1 MLIILRLA
9 ALLSEDS
16 DNIEEIEQDLI
27 WHHHHYFAYKNYDKT
42 IMYKL
47 NYFRVLDPLNQST
60 RQNQLKQIDTTSIKN
75 KRVMLV
81 EDEDDIVMLFEMI
94 LGSDA
99 GLKLDSFTEPFAAL
113 NNFISGSYD
122 LIMIDVTMPKMNGFE
137 LYHEIRKLDDKV
149 KVCFLT
155 AGEMYDEEVRK
166 ESFPELDINCFI
178 RKPIANQD
186 LIQRVK
192 DILISNSDP
201 DI

>member
-1 MLIILRLA
+1 M
-9 ALLSEDS
+9 
-16 DNIEEIEQDLI
+16 N
-27 WHHHHYFAYKNYDKT
+27 
-42 IMYKL
+42 KL
-47 NYFRVLDPLNQST
+47 NYFRNLDSLNQPI
-60 RQNQLKQIDTTSIKN
+60 RQNQLEQIDNTSIKN

-99 GLKLDSFTEPFAAL
+99 GLKIDSFTEPFAAL
-113 NNFISGSYD
+113 NNFISGLYD

-137 LYHEIRKLDDKV
+137 LYYKIRKLDDKV

-155 AGEMYDEEVRK
+155 AGEMYDEEIRK
-166 ESFPELDINCFI
+166 ETFPELDTNRFI

-192 DILISNSDP
+192 DILNSENNSA
-201 DI
+201 I

>member
-1 MLIILRLA
+1 M
-9 ALLSEDS
+9 
-16 DNIEEIEQDLI
+16 N
-27 WHHHHYFAYKNYDKT
+27 
-42 IMYKL
+42 KL
-47 NYFRVLDPLNQST
+47 NYFRNFEPFNQSI
-60 RQNQLKQIDTTSIKN
+60 RWNQLEPIDITSIKN

-99 GLKLDSFTEPFAAL
+99 GLRIDSFTEPYAAL
-113 NNFISGSYD
+113 NNFISGLFD

-137 LYHEIRKLDDKV
+137 LYYKIRKLDEKV

-155 AGEMYDEEVRK
+155 AGKMYDEEIRK
-166 ESFPELDINCFI
+166 ESFPELDTNCFI

-192 DILISNSDP
+192 DILIGNSNP

>member
-1 MLIILRLA
+1 
-9 ALLSEDS
+9 LLSEDS
-16 DNIEEIEQDLI
+16 DYIEEKEQDLI
-27 WHHHHYFAYKNYDKT
+27 WHHHYLACKNYDRT
-42 IMYKL
+42 IMNKL
-47 NYFRVLDPLNQST
+47 NYFRNLDSLNQSI
-60 RQNQLKQIDTTSIKN
+60 RQNQLEQIDNTSIKN

-99 GLKLDSFTEPFAAL
+99 ELKIDSFTEPFAAL
-113 NNFISGSYD
+113 NNFISGTYD

-137 LYHEIRKLDDKV
+137 LYYKIRKLDDKV

-155 AGEMYDEEVRK
+155 AGEMYDEEIRK
-166 ESFPELDINCFI
+166 ETFPELDTNCFI

-192 DILISNSDP
+192 DILNSENNSA
-201 DI
+201 I

>member
-1 MLIILRLA
+1 
-9 ALLSEDS
+9 LLSEDS
-16 DNIEEIEQDLI
+16 DDIEEKEQDLI
-27 WHHHHYFAYKNYDKT
+27 WHHHYLACKNYDRT
-42 IMYKL
+42 IMNKL
-47 NYFRVLDPLNQST
+47 NYFRNLDSLNQPI
-60 RQNQLKQIDTTSIKN
+60 RQNQLEQIDNTSIKN

-99 GLKLDSFTEPFAAL
+99 ELKIDSFTEPFAAL
-113 NNFISGSYD
+113 NNFISGLYD

-137 LYHEIRKLDDKV
+137 LYYKIRKLDDKV

-155 AGEMYDEEVRK
+155 AGEMYDEEIRK
-166 ESFPELDINCFI
+166 ETFPELDTNCFI

-192 DILISNSDP
+192 DILNSENNSA
-201 DI
+201 I

>member
-1 MLIILRLA
+1 M
-9 ALLSEDS
+9 
-16 DNIEEIEQDLI
+16 N
-27 WHHHHYFAYKNYDKT
+27 
-42 IMYKL
+42 KL
-47 NYFRVLDPLNQST
+47 NYFRNLDSLNQPI
-60 RQNQLKQIDTTSIKN
+60 RQNQLEQIDNTTIKN

-99 GLKLDSFTEPFAAL
+99 ELKIDSFTEPFAAL
-113 NNFISGSYD
+113 NNFISGLYD

-137 LYHEIRKLDDKV
+137 LYYKIRKLDDKV

-155 AGEMYDEEVRK
+155 AGEMYDEEIRK
-166 ESFPELDINCFI
+166 ETFPELDTNCFI

-192 DILISNSDP
+192 DILNSENNSLSEK
-201 DI
+201 

>member
-1 MLIILRLA
+1 
-9 ALLSEDS
+9 LLSEDS
-16 DNIEEIEQDLI
+16 DNIEEIEQNLI
-27 WHHHHYFAYKNYDKT
+27 WHHHYLACKNYDKT
-42 IMYKL
+42 IMNKL
-47 NYFRVLDPLNQST
+47 NYFRILDPLDQSIQ
-60 RQNQLKQIDTTSIKN
+60 QNQLKQIDTTIKN

-94 LGSDA
+94 LGLDA

-122 LIMIDVTMPKMNGFE
+122 LVMIDVTMPKMNGFE

-155 AGEMYDEEVRK
+155 AGEMYDEEIRK
-166 ESFPELDINCFI
+166 GSFPELDINCFI

-192 DILISNSDP
+192 DILISNSNP

>member
-1 MLIILRLA
+1 
-9 ALLSEDS
+9 LLSEDS
-16 DNIEEIEQDLI
+16 DDIEEKDQDLI
-27 WHHHHYFAYKNYDKT
+27 WHHHYLACKNYDRT
-42 IMYKL
+42 IMNKL
-47 NYFRVLDPLNQST
+47 NYFRNLDSLNQT
-60 RQNQLKQIDTTSIKN
+60 IRQNQLEQIDNTSIKN

-99 GLKLDSFTEPFAAL
+99 ELKIDSFTEPFAAL
-113 NNFISGSYD
+113 NNFISGLYD

-137 LYHEIRKLDDKV
+137 LYYKIRKLDDKV

-155 AGEMYDEEVRK
+155 AGEMYDEEIRK
-166 ESFPELDINCFI
+166 ETFPELDTNCFI

-192 DILISNSDP
+192 DILNSENNSLSEK
-201 DI
+201 

>member
-1 MLIILRLA
+1 LSFRGLA

-16 DNIEEIEQDLI
+16 GNIEETEQYLI
-27 WHHHHYFAYKNYDKT
+27 WHHHYLACKNYDRT
-42 IMYKL
+42 IMNKL
-47 NYFRVLDPLNQST
+47 NYFRIPDPLNQSI
-60 RQNQLKQIDTTSIKN
+60 RQNQLEQIDTTSIKN

-201 DI
+201 DL

>member
-1 MLIILRLA
+1 MNK
-9 ALLSEDS
+9 LS
-16 DNIEEIEQDLI
+16 N
-27 WHHHHYFAYKNYDKT
+27 
-42 IMYKL
+42 
-47 NYFRVLDPLNQST
+47 FRNLDPLHQSI
-60 RQNQLKQIDTTSIKN
+60 RQNQLEQIDTTSIKN

-113 NNFISGSYD
+113 KNFISGSYD

-155 AGEMYDEEVRK
+155 AGEMYDEEIRK

-178 RKPIANQD
+178 RKPIANQA

-192 DILISNSDP
+192 DILISNGDP

>member
-1 MLIILRLA
+1 M
-9 ALLSEDS
+9 LSEDS

-27 WHHHHYFAYKNYDKT
+27 WHHHYLACKNYDRT
-42 IMYKL
+42 IMNKL
-47 NYFRVLDPLNQST
+47 NYFRILDPLNQSI

>member
-1 MLIILRLA
+1 
-9 ALLSEDS
+9 LLSEDS

-27 WHHHHYFAYKNYDKT
+27 WHHHYLACKNYDKT
-42 IMYKL
+42 IMNKL
-47 NYFRVLDPLNQST
+47 NYFRILDPLDQT
-60 RQNQLKQIDTTSIKN
+60 IRQNQLKQIDTTSIKN

-99 GLKLDSFTEPFAAL
+99 GLKLDSYTEPFAAL
-113 NNFISGSYD
+113 KNFISDSYD
-122 LIMIDVTMPKMNGFE
+122 LVMIDITMPKMNGFE

-155 AGEMYDEEVRK
+155 AGEMYDEEIRK

>member
-1 MLIILRLA
+1 
-9 ALLSEDS
+9 LLSEDS

-27 WHHHHYFAYKNYDKT
+27 WHHHYLACKNYDKT
-42 IMYKL
+42 IMNKL
-47 NYFRVLDPLNQST
+47 NYYRIFDPLNQSI
-60 RQNQLKQIDTTSIKN
+60 RQNQLKQIDTSSIKN

-99 GLKLDSFTEPFAAL
+99 GLKLDSFTDPFAAL
-113 NNFISGSYD
+113 TNFISGSYD

-149 KVCFLT
+149 TVCFLT
-155 AGEMYDEEVRK
+155 AGEMYDEEIRK

-192 DILISNSDP
+192 DILDGNSDR

>member
-1 MLIILRLA
+1 
-9 ALLSEDS
+9 LLSEDS

-27 WHHHHYFAYKNYDKT
+27 WHHHYLACKNYDKT
-42 IMYKL
+42 IMNKL
-47 NYFRVLDPLNQST
+47 NYFRVLDPLNQSI

-155 AGEMYDEEVRK
+155 AGETHDEEVRK

>member
-1 MLIILRLA
+1 M
-9 ALLSEDS
+9 
-16 DNIEEIEQDLI
+16 N
-27 WHHHHYFAYKNYDKT
+27 
-42 IMYKL
+42 KL
-47 NYFRVLDPLNQST
+47 NYFRNLDSLNQSI
-60 RQNQLKQIDTTSIKN
+60 RQNQLEQIDNTTIKN

-99 GLKLDSFTEPFAAL
+99 ELKIDSFTEPFAAL
-113 NNFISGSYD
+113 NNFISGLYD

-137 LYHEIRKLDDKV
+137 LYYKIRKLDDKV

-155 AGEMYDEEVRK
+155 AGEMYDEEIRK
-166 ESFPELDINCFI
+166 ETFPELDTNCFI

-192 DILISNSDP
+192 DILNSENNSLSEK
-201 DI
+201 

>member
-1 MLIILRLA
+1 
-9 ALLSEDS
+9 LLSEDS

-27 WHHHHYFAYKNYDKT
+27 WHHHYLACKNYDKT
-42 IMYKL
+42 IMNKL
-47 NYFRVLDPLNQST
+47 NYFRILDPLNQSIQ
-60 RQNQLKQIDTTSIKN
+60 QNLLKQIDTTSIKN

-137 LYHEIRKLDDKV
+137 LYHEIRKLDDRV

-155 AGEMYDEEVRK
+155 AGEMYDEEIRK

-192 DILISNSDP
+192 DILNSNSDP

>member
-1 MLIILRLA
+1 
-9 ALLSEDS
+9 LLSEDS

-27 WHHHHYFAYKNYDKT
+27 WHHHYLACKNYDKT
-42 IMYKL
+42 IMNKL
-47 NYFRVLDPLNQST
+47 NYFRILDPLNPSI

-155 AGEMYDEEVRK
+155 AGDMYDEEVRK

-186 LIQRVK
+186 LIQRIK
-192 DILISNSDP
+192 DILISNGDP

>member
-1 MLIILRLA
+1 
-9 ALLSEDS
+9 LLSEDS
-16 DNIEEIEQDLI
+16 DSIEEIEQDLI
-27 WHHHHYFAYKNYDKT
+27 WHHHYLACKNYDKT
-42 IMYKL
+42 IMNKL
-47 NYFRVLDPLNQST
+47 NYFRILDPLNQSI

>member
-1 MLIILRLA
+1 
-9 ALLSEDS
+9 LLSEDS

-27 WHHHHYFAYKNYDKT
+27 WHHHYLACKNYDET
-42 IMYKL
+42 IMNKL
-47 NYFRVLDPLNQST
+47 NYFRILDPLDQSI
-60 RQNQLKQIDTTSIKN
+60 RQNQLKQIDITSIKN

-149 KVCFLT
+149 NVCFLT
-155 AGEMYDEEVRK
+155 AGEMYDEEIRK

>member
-1 MLIILRLA
+1 
-9 ALLSEDS
+9 LLSEDS
-16 DNIEEIEQDLI
+16 DNIEKIEQDLI
-27 WHHHHYFAYKNYDKT
+27 WHHHYLACKNYDKT
-42 IMYKL
+42 IMNKL
-47 NYFRVLDPLNQST
+47 NYFRNLDPLNQSI
-60 RQNQLKQIDTTSIKN
+60 RQNQSEQIDTTSFKN

-81 EDEDDIVMLFEMI
+81 DDEDDIVMLFEMV

-113 NNFISGSYD
+113 NNFISGLYD

-137 LYHEIRKLDDKV
+137 LYHKIRKLDDKV

-155 AGEMYDEEVRK
+155 AGEMYDEEIRK

-192 DILISNSDP
+192 DFLNSNSNP

>member
-1 MLIILRLA
+1 
-9 ALLSEDS
+9 LLSEDS
-16 DNIEEIEQDLI
+16 DDIEEKEQDHI
-27 WHHHHYFAYKNYDKT
+27 WHHHYLACKNYDRT
-42 IMYKL
+42 IMNKL
-47 NYFRVLDPLNQST
+47 NYFRNLDSLNQSI
-60 RQNQLKQIDTTSIKN
+60 RQNQLEQIDNTSIKN

-99 GLKLDSFTEPFAAL
+99 ELKIDSFTEPFAAL
-113 NNFISGSYD
+113 NNFISGLYD

-137 LYHEIRKLDDKV
+137 LYYKIRKLDDKV

-155 AGEMYDEEVRK
+155 AGEMYDEEIRK
-166 ESFPELDINCFI
+166 ETFPELDTNCFI

-192 DILISNSDP
+192 DILNSENNSLSEK
-201 DI
+201 

>member
-1 MLIILRLA
+1 
-9 ALLSEDS
+9 LLSEDS

-27 WHHHHYFAYKNYDKT
+27 WHHHYLACKNYDKT
-42 IMYKL
+42 IMNKL
-47 NYFRVLDPLNQST
+47 NYFRILDPLNQSI

-122 LIMIDVTMPKMNGFE
+122 LVMIDVTMPKMNGFE

>member
-1 MLIILRLA
+1 
-9 ALLSEDS
+9 LLSEDS
-16 DNIEEIEQDLI
+16 DDIEEKELDLI
-27 WHHHHYFAYKNYDKT
+27 WHHHYLACKNYDRT
-42 IMYKL
+42 IMNKL
-47 NYFRVLDPLNQST
+47 NYFRNLDSLNQPI
-60 RQNQLKQIDTTSIKN
+60 RQNQLEQIDNTSIKN

-99 GLKLDSFTEPFAAL
+99 ELKIDSFTEPFAAL
-113 NNFISGSYD
+113 NNFISGLYD

-137 LYHEIRKLDDKV
+137 LYYKIRKLDDKV

-155 AGEMYDEEVRK
+155 AGEMYDEEIRK
-166 ESFPELDINCFI
+166 ETFPELDTNCFI

-192 DILISNSDP
+192 DILNSENNSA
-201 DI
+201 I

>member
-1 MLIILRLA
+1 M
-9 ALLSEDS
+9 LSEDS
-16 DNIEEIEQDLI
+16 DDIEEKDQDLI
-27 WHHHHYFAYKNYDKT
+27 WHHHYLACKNYDRT
-42 IMYKL
+42 IMNKL
-47 NYFRVLDPLNQST
+47 NYFRNLDSLNQT
-60 RQNQLKQIDTTSIKN
+60 IRQNQLEQIDNTSIKN

-99 GLKLDSFTEPFAAL
+99 ELKIDSFTEPFAAL
-113 NNFISGSYD
+113 NNFISGLYD

-137 LYHEIRKLDDKV
+137 LYYKIRKLDDKV

-155 AGEMYDEEVRK
+155 AGEMYDEEIRK
-166 ESFPELDINCFI
+166 ETFPELDTNCFI

-192 DILISNSDP
+192 DILNSENNSLSEK
-201 DI
+201 

>member
-1 MLIILRLA
+1 
-9 ALLSEDS
+9 LLSD
-16 DNIEEIEQDLI
+16 DIEEKEQNLI
-27 WHHHHYFAYKNYDKT
+27 WHHHYLACKNYDRT
-42 IMYKL
+42 IMNKL
-47 NYFRVLDPLNQST
+47 NYFRNLDSLNQSI
-60 RQNQLKQIDTTSIKN
+60 RQNQLEQIDNTSIKN

-99 GLKLDSFTEPFAAL
+99 ELKIDSFTEPFAAL
-113 NNFISGSYD
+113 NNFISGLYD

-137 LYHEIRKLDDKV
+137 LYYKIRKLDDKV

-155 AGEMYDEEVRK
+155 AGELYDEEIRK
-166 ESFPELDINCFI
+166 ETFPELDTNCFI

-192 DILISNSDP
+192 DILNSENNSLSEK
-201 DI
+201 

>member
-1 MLIILRLA
+1 M
-9 ALLSEDS
+9 
-16 DNIEEIEQDLI
+16 N
-27 WHHHHYFAYKNYDKT
+27 
-42 IMYKL
+42 KL
-47 NYFRVLDPLNQST
+47 NYFKNLDSLNRYI
-60 RQNQLKQIDTTSIKN
+60 RQNRLEQIDNTSIKN

-99 GLKLDSFTEPFAAL
+99 ELKIDSLTEPFAAL
-113 NNFISGSYD
+113 NNFISGLYD

-137 LYHEIRKLDDKV
+137 LYYKIRKLDDKV

-155 AGEMYDEEVRK
+155 AGEMYEEEIRK
-166 ESFPELDINCFI
+166 ETFPELDTNCFI

-192 DILISNSDP
+192 DILNSENNSA
-201 DI
+201 I

>member
-1 MLIILRLA
+1 
-9 ALLSEDS
+9 LLSEDS

-27 WHHHHYFAYKNYDKT
+27 WHHHHHYFAYKNYDKT
-42 IMYKL
+42 IMNKL

>member
-1 MLIILRLA
+1 M
-9 ALLSEDS
+9 LSEDS
-16 DNIEEIEQDLI
+16 DDIEEKEQDLI
-27 WHHHHYFAYKNYDKT
+27 LHHHYLACKNYDRT
-42 IMYKL
+42 ITNKL
-47 NYFRVLDPLNQST
+47 NYFRNLDSLNQPI
-60 RQNQLKQIDTTSIKN
+60 RQNQLEQIDNTTIKN

-99 GLKLDSFTEPFAAL
+99 ELKIDSFTEPFAAL
-113 NNFISGSYD
+113 NNFISGLYD

-137 LYHEIRKLDDKV
+137 LYYKIRKLDDKV

-155 AGEMYDEEVRK
+155 AGEMYDEEIRK
-166 ESFPELDINCFI
+166 ETFPELDTNCFI

-192 DILISNSDP
+192 DILNSENNSA
-201 DI
+201 I